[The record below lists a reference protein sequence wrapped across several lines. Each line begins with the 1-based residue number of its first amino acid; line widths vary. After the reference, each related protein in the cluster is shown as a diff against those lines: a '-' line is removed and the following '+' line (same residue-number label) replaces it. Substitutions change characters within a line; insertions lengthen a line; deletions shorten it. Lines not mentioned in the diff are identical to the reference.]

1 MFQVPGYVGLCG
13 VVNENKIP
21 ILELVLG
28 VGGWRKTINKQ
39 LSI

>member
-21 ILELVLG
+21 VLELVLG
-28 VGGWRKTINKQ
+28 VGGGGRQLINN
-39 LSI
+39 